1 MENSNR
7 IMYNDV
13 VFKLFLS
20 TLIGNLL
27 LKRIIY
33 RLLICVEG
41 VYLVYLL
48 SSNHLYILNDEKK
61 WKILKWNQNNKNCS
75 LPCFNIIDFLSH
87 SFTPFLPFYFPSFFF
102 LAFTKHIKNCIHFLC
117 VGMAKATAT
126 YKKTRTS
133 SSIKKNGNFYQKNN
147 TQHKNDF
154 FMLCT
159 YVWFLYIRARITQCR
174 NVYNLYHIVKY
185 TTTTRT

>member
-1 MENSNR
+1 MMENSNR

-61 WKILKWNQNNKNCS
+61 WKILKCNQNKKNCL

-102 LAFTKHIKNCIHFLC
+102 FGVHQ
-117 VGMAKATAT
+117 T
-126 YKKTRTS
+126 YKKLYSFSLCR
-133 SSIKKNGNFYQKNN
+133 NGKSNSHIQKNKN
-147 TQHKNDF
+147 QQQHKKKRK
-154 FMLCT
+154 
-159 YVWFLYIRARITQCR
+159 FLP
-174 NVYNLYHIVKY
+174 KK
-185 TTTTRT
+185 